1 MERGSTKFVM
11 KIISVYF
18 SEPISYEVSKDY
30 YDKEAGQWKEKTVIK
45 SDDSFEFHDLRSA
58 KAFIKKHLPLYKG
71 SSITKIWANGDSE
84 NLGPIKLSGSNK
96 HFVAN
101 TRQKKPGY

>member
-1 MERGSTKFVM
+1 MERGETVFVM
-11 KIISVYF
+11 RRYSVYF
-18 SEPISYEVSKDY
+18 SAPISYEVRQDY
-30 YDKEAGQWKEKTVIK
+30 YDKEAGQWKQKTVIK
-45 SDDSFEFHDLRSA
+45 SDDTFEFFDLRSA

-71 SSITKIWANGDSE
+71 SSITKVWSNGDWE

-96 HFVAN
+96 HLVAN